1 MEPKTTIQG
10 ELEAFLKREGRT
22 INQFA
27 GISGVNSGTLS
38 SIINGNRPIAMQQL
52 DRITAGM
59 GLAEGNFYELY
70 IDECIIHA
78 TPDWRRLGPFLNR
91 CAELDKLECI
101 RQVVH
106 NLMDNVSYAQA
117 LFDTA
122 EEFFQLG
129 KREAAALLYEGVAES
144 EKYQHSER
152 LALCQYRLFT
162 IALGENQDANLRAAT
177 HFEYFVERLD
187 ETDQLDALQA
197 LAKVYLSLHRW
208 NKVEAVTEELGRKAS
223 IQYQATSR
231 NEASKEPE
239 RPLCFYI
246 LYAQLLH
253 SAVSHERGDYEQ
265 AIHYASLYSDTS
277 WIREET
283 ESVRQVKEQ
292 FREWATANTYV
303 HRLMAGQREVLPEYV
318 EFIADRDKETLA
330 ALVTIMQAANRYQ
343 FNVDGIIERF
353 QDKFDFEIQQSRL
366 RKSVHQTSPVNVAML
381 LCELAAYYYHTQRY
395 TTAIH
400 YTLRALESSAAIH
413 SDSYVLRCV
422 GLFEESR
429 HLATNEEQIKYK
441 SLIGEVQRVN
451 RKDSFIAGSI

>member
-10 ELEAFLKREGRT
+10 ELEAFLRSEGRT

-59 GLAEGNFYELY
+59 GLAEGTFYELY

-91 CAELDKLECI
+91 CAELNKLDCI

-106 NLMDNVSYAQA
+106 NLMDNVTYAQA

-122 EEFFQLG
+122 EEFFRLG

-152 LALCQYRLFT
+152 LALCHYRLFT
-162 IALGENQDANLRAAT
+162 IASGDDNKDTNLRAAT
-177 HFEYFVERLD
+177 QFEYFVERLD
-187 ETDQLDALQA
+187 EADQLDALLA
-197 LAKVYLSLHRW
+197 LAKTYLSLQRW
-208 NKVEAVTEELGRKAS
+208 SKAEVLAEELGRKAF
-223 IQYQATSR
+223 IQYQNQHQATGRS
-231 NEASKEPE
+231 AACKEPQK
-239 RPLCFYI
+239 PLCYYI
-246 LYAQLLH
+246 LYAQLLL

-265 AIHYASLYSDTS
+265 AIHYASLYADMS
-277 WIREET
+277 WIQEET
-283 ESVRQVKEQ
+283 ESVRQIKEQ
-292 FREWATANTYV
+292 FKEWSKANTYR
-303 HRLMAGQREVLPEYV
+303 HRLMAGQQEVLPDYV
-318 EFIADRDKETLA
+318 EYISDREQEILP
-330 ALVTIMQAANRYQ
+330 ALLTIMQAANRYR

-353 QDKFDFEIQQSRL
+353 RDPFDLQNQ
-366 RKSVHQTSPVNVAML
+366 PVMPGEYIAQAASESNAML
-381 LCELAAYYYHTQRY
+381 LYELAAYYVHAQCYK
-395 TTAIH
+395 TAIH
-400 YTLRALESSAAIH
+400 YTLKALESSVALH
-413 SDSYVLRCV
+413 NGRSVLRCV

-429 HLATNEEQIKYK
+429 HVASPEELLQYK
-441 SLIGEVQRVN
+441 TLIREADV
-451 RKDSFIAGSI
+451 